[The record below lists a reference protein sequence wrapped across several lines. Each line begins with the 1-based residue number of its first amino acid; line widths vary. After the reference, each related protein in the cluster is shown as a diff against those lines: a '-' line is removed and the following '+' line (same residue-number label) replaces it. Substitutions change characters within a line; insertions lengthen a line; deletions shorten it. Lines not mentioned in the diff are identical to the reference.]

1 MRKTGFKILLAGM
14 LAMTLLATGCIKE
27 ETSIGKFGAVTN
39 GIYLYSDLAVQDSTV
54 EEFDTKKYDL
64 AEYRKLLDEEVKA
77 YNTANEFKPGDKEL
91 RKDYEPD
98 YVTPVTVVK
107 CEVSGGKIRQQL
119 LYANATDY
127 ANYRKENISEPAES
141 ENGFTFTVGTLAKV
155 DPAILPAIFVAPS
168 GNAVNV
174 QELCVSSSAA
184 KYRYVIC
191 DFEALLYGDGDL
203 VCYTKNATY
212 DADNLCV
219 QVKGGEKVIA
229 IFK

>member
-1 MRKTGFKILLAGM
+1 MKKTGFKILLAGL
-14 LAMTLLATGCIKE
+14 LAMALLATGCIKE
-27 ETSIGKFGAVTN
+27 EPSVGKFGAVTN
-39 GIYLYSDLAVQDSTV
+39 GIYVYADLAIQDSVV
-54 EEFDTKKYDL
+54 EDFDTKKYDL

-91 RKDYEPD
+91 RKEHEPD

-119 LYANATDY
+119 IYANATDY
-127 ANYRKENISEPAES
+127 ANYRKANISDEAEEKS
-141 ENGFTFTVGTLAKV
+141 GFTFQTGTLAKV
-155 DPAILPAIFVAPS
+155 DTSILSAAFVAPS
-168 GNAVNV
+168 GNDVNV
-174 QELCVSSSAA
+174 QELCVSSSAS

-203 VCYTKNATY
+203 VCYTKNASY
-212 DADNLCV
+212 DADNRCV
-219 QVKGGEKVIA
+219 KVKGGEKVIA